1 MWVVFDMLIS
11 LFERAYLLAYEPDMS
26 AKQDRRWHSWEDY
39 MREWC
44 QREDFRV
51 CLPELLRGEDPDFAH
66 YILRLAQE
74 ESSSARSPG

>member
-1 MWVVFDMLIS
+1 
-11 LFERAYLLAYEPDMS
+11 
-26 AKQDRRWHSWEDY
+26 